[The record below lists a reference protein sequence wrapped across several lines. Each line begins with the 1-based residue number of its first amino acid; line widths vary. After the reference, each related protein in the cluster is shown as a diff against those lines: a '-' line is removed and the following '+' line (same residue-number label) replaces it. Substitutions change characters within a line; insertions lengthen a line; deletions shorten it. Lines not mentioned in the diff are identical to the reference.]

1 MSTTGSIDEIKPTG
15 IPAKVRNAAVDEGTI
30 ALWYIGGA
38 GYLIRA
44 GDTTIVVD
52 PFLGPSNPPD
62 WMRGVPPPFAPEEI
76 DDLGVVNAMLMTH
89 EHLDHADPVALAA
102 FKEHPEIPLYGTGS
116 AIEVALDAE
125 IPENRLHILSH
136 GDAVTIGDLK
146 ISAVAVND
154 PTAKECNGYVLQH
167 GETSLLLC
175 GDSHYFDGF
184 AALGEA
190 WEFDAVAV
198 TVGANPPG
206 QSIYMGESDAGRIA
220 RDTRTK
226 KLIHQHHD
234 LWQALAIDPARVGI
248 AVSWYAPEA
257 EFEGVVFGERIDVTH
272 R

>member
-1 MSTTGSIDEIKPTG
+1 
-15 IPAKVRNAAVDEGTI
+15 
-30 ALWYIGGA
+30 
-38 GYLIRA
+38 
-44 GDTTIVVD
+44 
-52 PFLGPSNPPD
+52 
-62 WMRGVPPPFAPEEI
+62 
-76 DDLGVVNAMLMTH
+76 
-89 EHLDHADPVALAA
+89 
-102 FKEHPEIPLYGTGS
+102 
-116 AIEVALDAE
+116 
-125 IPENRLHILSH
+125 
-136 GDAVTIGDLK
+136 
-146 ISAVAVND
+146 
-154 PTAKECNGYVLQH
+154 
-167 GETSLLLC
+167 LLC

-257 EFEGVVFGERIDVTH
+257 EFEGAVFGERIDVTH